1 MKKDKQII
9 LDEIKHLEK
18 ECGSILDAVITV
30 CEKNNIEIE
39 TMAHYLKY
47 SKDIRQNLLEE
58 GIRTRSIKP
67 Q

>member
-1 MKKDKQII
+1 MKKDKQVI
-9 LDEIKHLEK
+9 LDEIKHLQS

-47 SKDIRQNLLEE
+47 SKHMRQSLYEE
-58 GIRTRSIKP
+58 GVKLRSIKAE
-67 Q
+67 